1 MRCLGA
7 LLSHPSANFSELHSF
22 LDLLFYYLGK
32 EYRLEPV
39 GHPSFIEGRVGRVL
53 VGEEECGV
61 IGELHPQVLEN
72 WQIAMPCAAFEL
84 ELNPFLG

>member
-1 MRCLGA
+1 V
-7 LLSHPSANFSELHSF
+7 HS
-22 LDLLFYYLGK
+22 
-32 EYRLEPV
+32 
-39 GHPSFIEGRVGRVL
+39 SFIEGRVGRIS

-84 ELNPFLG
+84 ELDSLLG